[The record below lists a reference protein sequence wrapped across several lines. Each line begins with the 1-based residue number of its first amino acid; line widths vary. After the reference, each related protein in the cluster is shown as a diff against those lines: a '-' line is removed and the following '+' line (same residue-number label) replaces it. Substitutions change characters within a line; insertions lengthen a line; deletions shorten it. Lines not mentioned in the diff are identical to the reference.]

1 MRSALLLRLAASLAL
16 LACLGHTFLFLTY
29 TPKHGPEEVSVVTAM
44 KSHRFSFSG
53 FQHSYWE
60 LYTGYGLF
68 VSISCLMEAL
78 ILWQLARVPVAK
90 PLVGIF
96 ALGETAYAVL
106 MLKFFFL
113 IPIVAHIAIATCLG
127 LALLLGTKSQST
139 AHLPQARSVSNSF

>member
-90 PLVGIF
+90 PLV
-96 ALGETAYAVL
+96 VL